1 MGYRLLG
8 MIVWKGGKVF
18 LRRRYGMWLPTSV
31 LAGGLLAVL
40 LGIALAAARS
50 RGGEA

>member
-8 MIVWKGGKVF
+8 MIVWKGGKLF
-18 LRRRYGMWLPTSV
+18 LRRRYGTSVPTSV

>member
-8 MIVWKGGKVF
+8 MIVWKGGRLLLQRK
-18 LRRRYGMWLPTSV
+18 YGLWVPKPL

-40 LGIALAAARS
+40 VGIALAAARS